1 MTGPAGSKKQVWRWR
16 RKWLLLC
23 AFAPWLQAQS
33 VQLTPF
39 ATVNRAA
46 DIWHMTEAPNGQL
59 AVTDYGASAVVFLSA
74 DGKTQDYQTGAF
86 IQPAA
91 IAFYSL
97 DVGYTACNPAPLAS
111 RAFCLSGAA
120 ACPKGAEGVA
130 PGNQNGFTFPR
141 YVIGTSG
148 GLTSSAFF
156 VSNAGSGEIRL
167 VDPVARTQSTVADG
181 FTRSNGSNGPEQIV
195 YDTASQTLY
204 VADSG
209 QNAVIAA
216 PISTAPSGWCSWR
229 TAIC

>member
-39 ATVNRAA
+39 VTVNRAA

-130 PGNQNGFTFPR
+130 PGNQNGFAFPR
-141 YVIGTSG
+141 YVIRTSG
-148 GLTSSAFF
+148 GLPPSTSFF
-156 VSNAGSGEIRL
+156 SNAALGRIRPS
-167 VDPVARTQSTVADG
+167 DPPSPAPT
-181 FTRSNGSNGPEQIV
+181 
-195 YDTASQTLY
+195 TL
-204 VADSG
+204 
-209 QNAVIAA
+209 
-216 PISTAPSGWCSWR
+216 
-229 TAIC
+229 